1 MKAKKQK
8 TKQDQDQPVNGT
20 WMPIPEREALPNV
33 RKGKE
38 IVSYFLQMHKNNAH
52 TAPFDFCFY
61 PSNTNLRE
69 FNAYLYRNASIF
81 AFFCRDLKLTNKH
94 TYVELTAIMKLP
106 QNIIEF
112 IEPAR
117 TGRVTGRMMR
127 ITHPL
132 AMFATA
138 FFLGFPSVFAF
149 FSFLETVYS
158 VPYNRMMKG
167 EGVKRGQPWYCLNY
181 ENGTK
186 QQGPNDDEE
195 QNNTDL

>member
-33 RKGKE
+33 KKGKE
-38 IVSYFLQMHKNNAH
+38 IISYFLQMYKNNTH
-52 TAPFDFCFY
+52 TAPCDFCFY

-69 FNAYLYRNASIF
+69 FNAFLYRNASIF

-94 TYVELTAIMKLP
+94 AYTELTAIMKLP

-138 FFLGFPSVFAF
+138 FFLGFSSVFAF
-149 FSFLETVYS
+149 LEFLESVYS
-158 VPYNRMMKG
+158 IPYQRMMAG
-167 EGVKRGQPWYCLNY
+167 EKVKHGQPWFCLNY
-181 ENGTK
+181 EDGTSG
-186 QQGPNDDEE
+186 QGRNDDEE
-195 QNNTDL
+195 GNISDI